1 MEDTLSA
8 LATHLSFA
16 ETHQL
21 SNGEIFLIGFLG
33 VIAFMLL
40 LIVCMKLSTAIA
52 RHIDQN
58 NEEKE

>member
-1 MEDTLSA
+1 MEDTLTA
-8 LATHLSFA
+8 LTEHVSFA

-40 LIVCMKLSTAIA
+40 LIVCMKLSTVIA
-52 RHIDQN
+52 RRIDQKN
-58 NEEKE
+58 GKN